1 MLIWYTKDKGVSTR
15 LIKDAYDFKIEF
27 CYFLKN
33 GAKNIAKIKK
43 CSNLESYEGAEKK
56 MYTMN

>member
-1 MLIWYTKDKGVSTR
+1 MISKLNSVILK
-15 LIKDAYDFKIEF
+15 
-27 CYFLKN
+27 KN

>member
-1 MLIWYTKDKGVSTR
+1 MLIWYPKDKGVSTR
-15 LIKDAYDFKIEF
+15 LIKGAYDFKIEF
-27 CYFLKN
+27 CYLKKN